1 MMLVLT
7 GNTVAATGR
16 LAASTT
22 VYLNIKHST
31 RLEWIA

>member
-1 MMLVLT
+1 MMLTLT
-7 GNTVAATGR
+7 GKTVG
-16 LAASTT
+16 LKT

>member
-1 MMLVLT
+1 MMLALT
-7 GNTVAATGR
+7 GNTVAPIGMT
-16 LAASTT
+16 AASTT